1 MWPSTRQQPND
12 TDSGSLTDADH
23 RQVRS
28 RCLTE
33 PGPGGV
39 RTTHSE
45 SARTASL
52 RLLPLLLL
60 LLLLAL
66 GLGEGWA
73 QSTEY
78 GVQRLCRHLSLVLLL
93 LLLFSLL
100 LPLLTTAEIE
110 VPYRTRRRG
119 IM

>member
-1 MWPSTRQQPND
+1 MWPSTRQQPN
-12 TDSGSLTDADH
+12 DSGSLTDADH

-60 LLLLAL
+60 LLLLLLAL

-78 GVQRLCRHLSLVLLL
+78 GVQRLCRHLSLLLL
-93 LLLFSLL
+93 LSLL

-110 VPYRTRRRG
+110 VPYRTWRRG
-119 IM
+119 TM